1 MSQHHLIVD
10 AYLWTTR
17 PSSIYQDLIK
27 EVGPQ
32 WNRS

>member
-1 MSQHHLIVD
+1 MGRHHLIVD
-10 AYLWTTR
+10 AYLWTQ
-17 PSSIYQDLIK
+17 PSSIYQDPIE